1 MSNNIQ
7 TNNIQLGNGRNLQ
20 TTTKDANE
28 NQILL
33 VSEVNASGTATYGT
47 AGSPSTAVQTIQG
60 ITSGTPVTITSGG
73 NITSVEFN
81 RPANTTDYALQKT
94 LSPAGSDG
102 SSTTLTLSNCFLQN
116 GGTAILTDIAIFMN
130 SNPGTK
136 PGLGLYL
143 YDNYVNTVADQTD
156 VAIPKGTF
164 KAPLGKY
171 IDFPSSSVVTQNGT
185 ATTTIY
191 QASIAPITFTNKNSN
206 TLLYL
211 QPILTTAFTGPGSS
225 LTFVIQASF
234 IYA

>member
-60 ITSGTPVTITSGG
+60 ITSGTPVTSTSGG

-81 RPANTTDYALQKT
+81 RPANTTAYTGNQT

-102 SSTTLTLSNCFLQN
+102 SSTTLTLSNFFLLN
-116 GGTAILTDIAIFMN
+116 GGTTILTDLSVHMS

-136 PGLGLYL
+136 PGLGLLIYT
-143 YDNYVNTVADQTD
+143 NFVNTVADQT
-156 VAIPKGTF
+156 AFTLSKANF

-171 IDFPSSSVVTQNGT
+171 VDIPASCVVTQDGT
-185 ATTTIY
+185 ATTTFY
-191 QASIAPITFTNKNSN
+191 QPSFSPITFTNKNNN
-206 TLLYL
+206 TLVYL
-211 QPILTTAFTGPGSS
+211 QPIIPTSFTPTSS
-225 LTFVIQASF
+225 LTFVIQAGF
-234 IYA
+234 LYA